1 MLAYLAVLGR
11 IAPCPQRNLSTPNE
25 PSAAA
30 DALQINLR
38 HLQAFSAVAATG
50 SVTQA
55 AEALFRVAS
64 AVTRA
69 VAELEASAGRVAVRA
84 QGARHADERLRRGG
98 ARAAHRGWSRSFAA
112 ACQELAAGDA
122 AGSQPVEARSLLASM
137 FSGRRLA
144 LFASLSELHNMPA
157 VAAAFGVTQPA
168 LSALVRELEARTGRA
183 LFTRSARGVT
193 PTRAGSQLAFR
204 CKRALA
210 ELRSIGSDLAALRGA
225 VEGSVAVGALPL
237 SRTLILPSAIAALV
251 ARHPRLRVSTV
262 ESPYEALAAALRSG
276 DIDFIIGA
284 LRPPEDAKDLV
295 QTALFEDRI
304 SLIVRAGHPLA
315 KLARIGRPA
324 LQRAQW
330 VLSRPGSPSR
340 ELLERAFREA
350 GHAAPVPAVETGD
363 LALLRGLLLRSDM
376 VTAISAHQL
385 HYEMETGAL
394 VVLPYPLETHAAAH
408 RPHAARERAAVAG
421 RQGADGRGAAGGGR
435 AALKAR
441 RALHAAHAA
450 HVAPVLH
457 VAHVTCSVPVRFSA
471 GSSTRRRR
479 PARVAR
485 APVPRSV
492 RTAGAT
498 GRPWLGLPPH
508 AGCA

>member
-1 MLAYLAVLGR
+1 M
-11 IAPCPQRNLSTPNE
+11 APKKLIELN
-25 PSAAA
+25 AATGEG
-30 DALQINLR
+30 DALRINLR
-38 HLQAFSAVAATG
+38 HLQAFCAVAATG
-50 SVTQA
+50 SITRA
-55 AEALFRVAS
+55 ADTLFRVPS

-69 VAELEASAGRVAVRA
+69 VAELEAGLGVSLFERKARGMLMNGYGEAVRLRA
-84 QGARHADERLRRGG
+84 QRVEQE
-98 ARAAHRGWSRSFAA
+98 FAA
-112 ACQELAAGDA
+112 ACQGLAGADTVPHA
-122 AGSQPVEARSLLASM
+122 QPIEARSLLASM

-168 LSALVRELEARTGRA
+168 LSALVRELEARTGRV
-183 LFTRSARGVT
+183 LFTRTARGVT

-210 ELRSIGSDLAALRGA
+210 ELRSLGSDLAALRGA
-225 VEGSVAVGALPL
+225 VEGNVAIGALPL

-251 ARHPRLRVSTV
+251 ARYPRLRVSTV

-304 SLIVRAGHPLA
+304 SLIVRANHPLA

-340 ELLERAFREA
+340 ELLERAFREG
-350 GHAAPVPAVETGD
+350 GHAAPLPAVETGD
-363 LALLRGLLLRSDM
+363 LALLRGLLLQSDM

-385 HYEMETGAL
+385 RYEIETNVL
-394 VVLPYPLETHAAAH
+394 VVLPYSLE
-408 RPHAARERAAVAG
+408 
-421 RQGADGRGAAGGGR
+421 
-435 AALKAR
+435 
-441 RALHAAHAA
+441 
-450 HVAPVLH
+450 
-457 VAHVTCSVPVRFSA
+457 
-471 GSSTRRRR
+471 STRRSIGLTLRR
-479 PARVAR
+479 NALPSPAAR
-485 APVPRSV
+485 ALIDAV
-492 RTAGAT
+492 RQVVAT
-498 GRPWLGLPPH
+498 RL
-508 AGCA
+508 

>member
-1 MLAYLAVLGR
+1 M
-11 IAPCPQRNLSTPNE
+11 APKKLIDTVT
-25 PSAAA
+25 AGGAA

-55 AEALFRVAS
+55 AESLFRVAS

-69 VAELEASAGRVAVRA
+69 VAELEASLGVSLFERKARGMLMNVYGEAVRA
-84 QGARHADERLRRGG
+84 
-98 ARAAHRGWSRSFAA
+98 RAQRVEQAFAA
-112 ACQELAAGDA
+112 ACQELANGDA
-122 AGSQPVEARSLLASM
+122 AGSHAPLEARGLLASM

-168 LSALVRELEARTGRA
+168 LSALVRELEARTGRV
-183 LFTRSARGVT
+183 LFTRTARGVT

-385 HYEMETGAL
+385 HYEIETGAL
-394 VVLPYPLETHAAAH
+394 VVLPYPLET
-408 RPHAARERAAVAG
+408 
-421 RQGADGRGAAGGGR
+421 
-435 AALKAR
+435 
-441 RALHAAHAA
+441 
-450 HVAPVLH
+450 
-457 VAHVTCSVPVRFSA
+457 
-471 GSSTRRRR
+471 TRRRIGLTQR
-479 PARVAR
+479 ANALPSPAAMALMEAVRQVVAAR
-485 APVPRSV
+485 
-492 RTAGAT
+492 
-498 GRPWLGLPPH
+498 L
-508 AGCA
+508 

>member
-1 MLAYLAVLGR
+1 MPAKKLIDAE
-11 IAPCPQRNLSTPNE
+11 APAGGGT
-25 PSAAA
+25 
-30 DALQINLR
+30 ALQINLR

-55 AEALFRVAS
+55 AEVLFRVAS

-69 VAELEASAGRVAVRA
+69 VAELEASLGVSLFERKARGMLMNVYGEAVRVRA
-84 QGARHADERLRRGG
+84 QRVEQE
-98 ARAAHRGWSRSFAA
+98 FAA
-112 ACQELAAGDA
+112 ACQELAAGDIGA
-122 AGSQPVEARSLLASM
+122 ARQPVEARSLLASM

-168 LSALVRELEARTGRA
+168 ISALVRDLEARTGRT

-210 ELRSIGSDLAALRGA
+210 ELRSIASDLAALRGA
-225 VEGSVAVGALPL
+225 VEGRVTVGALPL

-251 ARHPRLRVSTV
+251 ARHPRLHVSTV

-284 LRPPEDAKDLV
+284 LRPPEDAKDLL
-295 QTALFEDRI
+295 QEPLFEDRI

-315 KLARIGRPA
+315 VRPRVGRAA

-340 ELLERAFREA
+340 ELLVRAFREA
-350 GHAAPVPAVETGD
+350 GDAAPVPAVETGD
-363 LALLRGLLLRSDM
+363 LALLRGLLLQSDM

-385 HYEMETGAL
+385 RYEIETGAL
-394 VVLPYPLETHAAAH
+394 VVLPYPLE
-408 RPHAARERAAVAG
+408 
-421 RQGADGRGAAGGGR
+421 
-435 AALKAR
+435 
-441 RALHAAHAA
+441 
-450 HVAPVLH
+450 
-457 VAHVTCSVPVRFSA
+457 
-471 GSSTRRRR
+471 STRRRIGLTQR
-479 PARVAR
+479 RNALPSPAAKALIDAVRQVVAAR
-485 APVPRSV
+485 M
-492 RTAGAT
+492 
-498 GRPWLGLPPH
+498 
-508 AGCA
+508 

>member
-1 MLAYLAVLGR
+1 MPAKKLIDSPRPPEPGG
-11 IAPCPQRNLSTPNE
+11 APR
-25 PSAAA
+25 
-30 DALQINLR
+30 INLR
-38 HLQAFSAVAATG
+38 HLQAFSAVAAAG

-64 AVTRA
+64 AVTRS
-69 VAELEASAGRVAVRA
+69 VAELEAGLGVALFERKARGMLLNAYGEAVRV
-84 QGARHADERLRRGG
+84 
-98 ARAAHRGWSRSFAA
+98 RANRVEQEFAA
-112 ACQELAAGDA
+112 ACQELAGSDGA
-122 AGSQPVEARSLLASM
+122 APSHPVGTIKPIEARSLLASM

-193 PTRAGSQLAFR
+193 PTRAGSLLAFR

-210 ELRSIGSDLAALRGA
+210 ELRSIESDLAALRGA
-225 VEGSVAVGALPL
+225 VEGRVVVGALPL

-251 ARHPRLRVSTV
+251 ARHPRLHASTV

-295 QTALFEDRI
+295 QSALFEDRI

-315 KLARIGRPA
+315 KLSRIGRAA

-330 VLSRPGSPSR
+330 VLSRTGSPSR

-350 GHAAPVPAVETGD
+350 GHPPPVPTVETGD

-385 HYEMETGAL
+385 HYEIETGAL
-394 VVLPYPLETHAAAH
+394 VVLNHPLE
-408 RPHAARERAAVAG
+408 G
-421 RQGADGRGAAGGGR
+421 
-435 AALKAR
+435 
-441 RALHAAHAA
+441 
-450 HVAPVLH
+450 
-457 VAHVTCSVPVRFSA
+457 
-471 GSSTRRRR
+471 TRRSIGITQRKNALPS
-479 PARVAR
+479 PAAQALIDTVRQVVA
-485 APVPRSV
+485 
-492 RTAGAT
+492 T
-498 GRPWLGLPPH
+498 L
-508 AGCA
+508 

>member
-1 MLAYLAVLGR
+1 M
-11 IAPCPQRNLSTPNE
+11 APKKLIDTVT
-25 PSAAA
+25 AGGAA

-55 AEALFRVAS
+55 AESLFRVAS

-69 VAELEASAGRVAVRA
+69 VAELEASLSVSLFERKARGMLMNVYGEAVRA
-84 QGARHADERLRRGG
+84 
-98 ARAAHRGWSRSFAA
+98 RAQRVEQEFAA
-112 ACQELAAGDA
+112 ACQELANGDA
-122 AGSQPVEARSLLASM
+122 AGSHAPMEARGLLASM

-168 LSALVRELEARTGRA
+168 LSALVRELEARTGRV
-183 LFTRSARGVT
+183 LFTRTARGVT

-385 HYEMETGAL
+385 HYEIETGAL
-394 VVLPYPLETHAAAH
+394 VVLPYPLET
-408 RPHAARERAAVAG
+408 
-421 RQGADGRGAAGGGR
+421 
-435 AALKAR
+435 
-441 RALHAAHAA
+441 
-450 HVAPVLH
+450 
-457 VAHVTCSVPVRFSA
+457 
-471 GSSTRRRR
+471 TRRRIGLTQR
-479 PARVAR
+479 ANALPSPAAMALMEAVRQVVAAR
-485 APVPRSV
+485 
-492 RTAGAT
+492 
-498 GRPWLGLPPH
+498 L
-508 AGCA
+508 

>member
-1 MLAYLAVLGR
+1 MSAKKLIDNPRPPEPGG
-11 IAPCPQRNLSTPNE
+11 APR
-25 PSAAA
+25 
-30 DALQINLR
+30 INLR

-64 AVTRA
+64 AVTRS
-69 VAELEASAGRVAVRA
+69 VAELEAGLGVALFERKARGMLLNAYGEAVRV
-84 QGARHADERLRRGG
+84 
-98 ARAAHRGWSRSFAA
+98 RANRVEQEFAA
-112 ACQELAAGDA
+112 ACQELAGSDVA
-122 AGSQPVEARSLLASM
+122 ALRHAMQVTETIKAIEARSLLASM

-193 PTRAGSQLAFR
+193 PTRAGSLLAFR

-210 ELRSIGSDLAALRGA
+210 ELRSIESDLAALRGA
-225 VEGSVAVGALPL
+225 VEGRVVVGALPL

-251 ARHPRLRVSTV
+251 ARHPRLHASTV

-295 QTALFEDRI
+295 QSALFEDRI

-315 KLARIGRPA
+315 KLSRIGRAA

-330 VLSRPGSPSR
+330 VLSRTGSPSR

-350 GHAAPVPAVETGD
+350 GHPPPVPTVETGD

-385 HYEMETGAL
+385 HYEIETGAL
-394 VVLPYPLETHAAAH
+394 VVLNHPLE
-408 RPHAARERAAVAG
+408 G
-421 RQGADGRGAAGGGR
+421 
-435 AALKAR
+435 
-441 RALHAAHAA
+441 
-450 HVAPVLH
+450 
-457 VAHVTCSVPVRFSA
+457 
-471 GSSTRRRR
+471 TRRSIGITQRR
-479 PARVAR
+479 NALPSPAAQALIDAVRKVVA
-485 APVPRSV
+485 
-492 RTAGAT
+492 T
-498 GRPWLGLPPH
+498 L
-508 AGCA
+508 

>member
-1 MLAYLAVLGR
+1 M
-11 IAPCPQRNLSTPNE
+11 APKKLIDTE
-25 PSAAA
+25 LTGGAA

-55 AEALFRVAS
+55 AESLFRVAS

-69 VAELEASAGRVAVRA
+69 VAELEASLGVALFERKARGMLMNAYGEAVRA
-84 QGARHADERLRRGG
+84 
-98 ARAAHRGWSRSFAA
+98 RAQRVEQEFAA
-112 ACQELAAGDA
+112 ACQELANGDA
-122 AGSQPVEARSLLASM
+122 AGSHAPMEARSLLASM

-168 LSALVRELEARTGRA
+168 LSALVRELEARTGRV
-183 LFTRSARGVT
+183 LFTRTARGVT
-193 PTRAGSQLAFR
+193 PTRAGSHLAFR

-284 LRPPEDAKDLV
+284 LRLPEDAKDLV

-315 KLARIGRPA
+315 KRSRIGRPA

-385 HYEMETGAL
+385 HYEIETGAL
-394 VVLPYPLETHAAAH
+394 VVLPYPLE
-408 RPHAARERAAVAG
+408 
-421 RQGADGRGAAGGGR
+421 
-435 AALKAR
+435 
-441 RALHAAHAA
+441 
-450 HVAPVLH
+450 
-457 VAHVTCSVPVRFSA
+457 
-471 GSSTRRRR
+471 STRRRIGLTQRANALPSPAAMALMEAVRQTVKQIDGAR
-479 PARVAR
+479 P
-485 APVPRSV
+485 
-492 RTAGAT
+492 
-498 GRPWLGLPPH
+498 
-508 AGCA
+508 

>member
-1 MLAYLAVLGR
+1 MPAKKL
-11 IAPCPQRNLSTPNE
+11 IDKNE
-25 PSAAA
+25 PSATA
-30 DALQINLR
+30 DALRINLR

-55 AEALFRVAS
+55 AQALFRVAS

-69 VAELEASAGRVAVRA
+69 VAELEASLGVALFERKARGMLVNVYGEAVRA
-84 QGARHADERLRRGG
+84 
-98 ARAAHRGWSRSFAA
+98 RASRVEQEFIAA
-112 ACQELAAGDA
+112 AQELGTGDA
-122 AGSQPVEARSLLASM
+122 AGSQPVEARGLLAAM
-137 FSGRRLA
+137 FNGRRLA
-144 LFASLSELHNMPA
+144 MFASLSELHNMPA

-251 ARHPRLRVSTV
+251 ARHPRLRVRTV

-284 LRPPEDAKDLV
+284 LRPPGDAKDLV
-295 QTALFEDRI
+295 QTSLFEDRL
-304 SLIVRAGHPLA
+304 SLIARAGHPLA

-350 GHAAPVPAVETGD
+350 GQAAPVPAVETGD

-394 VVLPYPLETHAAAH
+394 VALPYPLE
-408 RPHAARERAAVAG
+408 R
-421 RQGADGRGAAGGGR
+421 
-435 AALKAR
+435 
-441 RALHAAHAA
+441 
-450 HVAPVLH
+450 
-457 VAHVTCSVPVRFSA
+457 
-471 GSSTRRRR
+471 TRRRIGLTQR
-479 PARVAR
+479 ANALPSPAAQALMDAVRQVVAAR
-485 APVPRSV
+485 
-492 RTAGAT
+492 
-498 GRPWLGLPPH
+498 L
-508 AGCA
+508 

>member
-1 MLAYLAVLGR
+1 M
-11 IAPCPQRNLSTPNE
+11 
-25 PSAAA
+25 AAKKLIDTEKPVNA
-30 DALQINLR
+30 GGALQLNLR

-55 AEALFRVAS
+55 ADTLFRVAS

-69 VAELEASAGRVAVRA
+69 VAELEACLGVSLFERKARGMLMNVYGEAVRVRA
-84 QGARHADERLRRGG
+84 QRVEQE
-98 ARAAHRGWSRSFAA
+98 FAA
-112 ACQELAAGDA
+112 ACLELAGSDA
-122 AGSQPVEARSLLASM
+122 AAPRQAMEAIQAVEAIEARSLLASM
-137 FSGRRLA
+137 FSARRLA

-168 LSALVRELEARTGRA
+168 LSALVRELESRTGRT
-183 LFTRSARGVT
+183 LFTRTARGVT
-193 PTRAGSQLAFR
+193 PTRAGSLLAFR

-225 VEGSVAVGALPL
+225 VEGRVAVGALPL

-251 ARHPRLRVSTV
+251 ARHPRLHVSTV

-295 QTALFEDRI
+295 QEPLFEDRI

-315 KLARIGRPA
+315 GLPRIGRAA

-350 GHAAPVPAVETGD
+350 GRPAPIPTVETGD
-363 LALLRGLLLRSDM
+363 LALLRGLLLQSDM
-376 VTAISAHQL
+376 VTAMSAHQL
-385 HYEMETGAL
+385 HYEIGTGAL
-394 VVLPYPLETHAAAH
+394 VVLNHPLE
-408 RPHAARERAAVAG
+408 G
-421 RQGADGRGAAGGGR
+421 
-435 AALKAR
+435 
-441 RALHAAHAA
+441 
-450 HVAPVLH
+450 
-457 VAHVTCSVPVRFSA
+457 
-471 GSSTRRRR
+471 TRRRIGITQR
-479 PARVAR
+479 RGALASPAAR
-485 APVPRSV
+485 ALVDAV
-492 RTAGAT
+492 RQVVAAG
-498 GRPWLGLPPH
+498 L
-508 AGCA
+508 

>member
-1 MLAYLAVLGR
+1 MKTDGGGL
-11 IAPCPQRNLSTPNE
+11 
-25 PSAAA
+25 
-30 DALQINLR
+30 ALQINLR
-38 HLQAFSAVAATG
+38 HLQAFSAVAAAG

-69 VAELEASAGRVAVRA
+69 VAELEAGLGVALFERKARGMLINVYGEAVRVRA
-84 QGARHADERLRRGG
+84 QRVEQE
-98 ARAAHRGWSRSFAA
+98 FAA
-112 ACQELAAGDA
+112 ACQELAGGDGTA
-122 AGSQPVEARSLLASM
+122 PAPSPGRPPLEARGLLASM

-168 LSALVRELEARTGRA
+168 LSALVRELEARTGRS

-210 ELRSIGSDLAALRGA
+210 ELRAIASDLAALRGA
-225 VEGSVAVGALPL
+225 VEGRVVVGALPL

-251 ARHPRLRVSTV
+251 ARHPRLHVSTV

-295 QTALFEDRI
+295 QEPLFEDRI

-315 KLARIGRPA
+315 ARARIGRAA
-324 LQRAQW
+324 LRRAQW

-340 ELLERAFREA
+340 ELLERAWREA
-350 GHAAPVPAVETGD
+350 GEAAPVPAVETGD
-363 LALLRGLLLRSDM
+363 LALLRGLLLQSDM

-385 HYEMETGAL
+385 RYEIETGAL
-394 VVLPYPLETHAAAH
+394 VVLPRPLE
-408 RPHAARERAAVAG
+408 
-421 RQGADGRGAAGGGR
+421 
-435 AALKAR
+435 
-441 RALHAAHAA
+441 
-450 HVAPVLH
+450 
-457 VAHVTCSVPVRFSA
+457 
-471 GSSTRRRR
+471 STRRRIGLTQR
-479 PARVAR
+479 RNALPSPAAKALIDAVRQVVAAR
-485 APVPRSV
+485 M
-492 RTAGAT
+492 
-498 GRPWLGLPPH
+498 
-508 AGCA
+508 

>member
-1 MLAYLAVLGR
+1 M
-11 IAPCPQRNLSTPNE
+11 APKKLIDTVT
-25 PSAAA
+25 AGGAA

-55 AEALFRVAS
+55 AESLFRVAS

-69 VAELEASAGRVAVRA
+69 VAELEASLGVSLFERKARGMLMNVYGEAVRA
-84 QGARHADERLRRGG
+84 
-98 ARAAHRGWSRSFAA
+98 RAQRVEQEFAA
-112 ACQELAAGDA
+112 ACQELANGDA
-122 AGSQPVEARSLLASM
+122 AGSHAPMEARGLLASM

-168 LSALVRELEARTGRA
+168 LSALVRELEARTGRV
-183 LFTRSARGVT
+183 LFTRTARGVT

-385 HYEMETGAL
+385 HYEIETGAL
-394 VVLPYPLETHAAAH
+394 VVLPYPLET
-408 RPHAARERAAVAG
+408 
-421 RQGADGRGAAGGGR
+421 
-435 AALKAR
+435 
-441 RALHAAHAA
+441 
-450 HVAPVLH
+450 
-457 VAHVTCSVPVRFSA
+457 
-471 GSSTRRRR
+471 TRRRIGLTQR
-479 PARVAR
+479 ANALPSPAAMALMEAVRQVVAAR
-485 APVPRSV
+485 
-492 RTAGAT
+492 
-498 GRPWLGLPPH
+498 L
-508 AGCA
+508 